1 MHAGTPFAKK
11 GGSELSL
18 PRMDVPINLLQWEVF
33 LPEQYKLKDFGGDV
47 LAANLVPTTFES
59 DKEVAEYGAAIA
71 APRGTGGGIG
81 SGRAGGVVGGIFNNS
96 GANGVMLPG
105 QLGGVVTDPSGAVAP
120 NAHVTVTNT
129 DTGFS
134 SSTVTDSSGRWLIS
148 NFPAGRVHATV
159 ETRGFKTEARDM
171 AYDSN
176 QPLNYSTTLQ
186 LGAAS
191 EQVEVSAEAPTAN
204 EDSRLS
210 TSINGRNYA
219 QLQQL
224 ESNAKRQE
232 QNAASANVMNL
243 QRRVAG
249 VLPVAIEVPRTGTSF
264 QFVRPLVLD
273 EETKVTFSYKTK

>member
-18 PRMDVPINLLQWEVF
+18 PRMDVPINLLQWEIF
-33 LPEQYKLKDFGGDV
+33 LPEQYKVKDFGGDV

>member
-33 LPEQYKLKDFGGDV
+33 LPEQYKVKDFGGDV